1 MFCCTPG
8 AENQEGA
15 DFGGMEV
22 ERIPVRIACAMGITI
37 VAAVVAAVSRL
48 TLLTLRLMKCA
59 LCSAAN
65 SLGTPK
71 PPAQAQAPT
80 QHDTSPHTLFSRHF
94 PLSVPR
100 NWHNWICLHFTFLEF
115 PRLFFICVQLV
126 LNFPGYGR
134 EKSCHRLGNWENWKR
149 DAWLGGGD
157 WGLKYKRVWQL
168 IVNYNDNWSGMKNTA
183 EAG

>member
-1 MFCCTPG
+1 MLNFSYNFTFYYYRISYCENPLVLHLLFFIIFCFFFICISVTFDIHICLGIMFCCTPG

-80 QHDTSPHTLFSRHF
+80 QHDTPPT
-94 PLSVPR
+94 PY
-100 NWHNWICLHFTFLEF
+100 
-115 PRLFFICVQLV
+115 
-126 LNFPGYGR
+126 FPGISPFRFPGTGIIEYVFISR
-134 EKSCHRLGNWENWKR
+134 FLSFL
-149 DAWLGGGD
+149 DYFSSAFSLF
-157 WGLKYKRVWQL
+157 
-168 IVNYNDNWSGMKNTA
+168 
-183 EAG
+183 